1 MLSRKKTPDATQ
13 TMDNLVS
20 IVKQELFVHESFFEI
35 IGKKNDLNVFNVL
48 NFLINCEN
56 IWDWKHDPL
65 ILK

>member
-20 IVKQELFVHESFFEI
+20 IVKQEFFVHESFFEI

-48 NFLINCEN
+48 NFLINCVF
-56 IWDWKHDPL
+56 
-65 ILK
+65 